1 MYQINYRLPVF
12 GDQKIELR
20 KESDELFRWL
30 ERNNEI
36 RRLMNIDQLGVLK
49 RRFSCAHHSKFE
61 YAVMLIHLIEM
72 IKQEDDF
79 KFKYCLSRPYEEK
92 GETVISS
99 VSELLKCWALLL
111 PTGHLHGTF
120 PHEKAV
126 LRILGIKKEL
136 QDNFLVRFDP
146 YPEVR
151 NKVETIIKNDDYY
164 KMHQAFAVL
173 KLSGYITAKNRKYIT
188 GKDRA
193 LAARSIKY
201 LGYYINPH
209 KEVFKRAKS
218 IFSDLRK
225 IAYVLLDSHYCNLLF
240 SFNSH
245 HISQETIKAS
255 LRKENGDNYVYDL
268 WNSLDSYLMKELYK
282 NRQCLFIENLAYRAF
297 FTRLHKE
304 KKQIE
309 FLFDLLKH
317 SDSSYMEKTFNNYL
331 SRKKIDLHGDCEYC
345 EVLNLSIF
353 GLRLFDMEKRL
364 DEIRRMI
371 NELGKLEYLNF
382 VTDKNVRN
390 HANEIHIYLRS
401 RNGIRKRYELINFL
415 ISLCLRLCIVS
426 QEKVREMVPVYI
438 RRLYTGKYGSIP
450 AYFSVLGA
458 QNWNKLVLF
467 LLQLVFKSQYQLR
480 STPIDKKDNMD
491 GVYLDR
497 KNIEKFGEYTKNVNN
512 QELYDLLQLTR
523 DVYETN
529 RQQKVKGKVIIYPF
543 NVKVVKKGD
552 KVEQGDVDS
561 VLINFI
567 PNKPLELYM
576 VQSKVKG
583 QRYGDARKQAI
594 KIKEMLHGELNKNKR
609 ASIIK
614 LSSGAK
620 AAVLKVILN

>member
-1 MYQINYRLPVF
+1 
-12 GDQKIELR
+12 
-20 KESDELFRWL
+20 
-30 ERNNEI
+30 
-36 RRLMNIDQLGVLK
+36 
-49 RRFSCAHHSKFE
+49 
-61 YAVMLIHLIEM
+61 
-72 IKQEDDF
+72 
-79 KFKYCLSRPYEEK
+79 
-92 GETVISS
+92 
-99 VSELLKCWALLL
+99 
-111 PTGHLHGTF
+111 
-120 PHEKAV
+120 
-126 LRILGIKKEL
+126 
-136 QDNFLVRFDP
+136 
-146 YPEVR
+146 
-151 NKVETIIKNDDYY
+151 
-164 KMHQAFAVL
+164 
-173 KLSGYITAKNRKYIT
+173 
-188 GKDRA
+188 
-193 LAARSIKY
+193 
-201 LGYYINPH
+201 
-209 KEVFKRAKS
+209 
-218 IFSDLRK
+218 
-225 IAYVLLDSHYCNLLF
+225 
-240 SFNSH
+240 
-245 HISQETIKAS
+245 
-255 LRKENGDNYVYDL
+255 
-268 WNSLDSYLMKELYK
+268 
-282 NRQCLFIENLAYRAF
+282 
-297 FTRLHKE
+297 
-304 KKQIE
+304 
-309 FLFDLLKH
+309 
-317 SDSSYMEKTFNNYL
+317 
-331 SRKKIDLHGDCEYC
+331 
-345 EVLNLSIF
+345 
-353 GLRLFDMEKRL
+353 
-364 DEIRRMI
+364 
-371 NELGKLEYLNF
+371 
-382 VTDKNVRN
+382 
-390 HANEIHIYLRS
+390 
-401 RNGIRKRYELINFL
+401 
-415 ISLCLRLCIVS
+415 
-426 QEKVREMVPVYI
+426 MVPVYI